1 MTYFF
6 INSDVYNIQ
15 YIVLQKK
22 VFTYDLNVFSC
33 LFQLILNIS
42 IYNSIIS
49 FIFFNRIKYK
59 LKNS

>member
-22 VFTYDLNVFSC
+22 VLTYDLNVFSC